1 MSRDLARDAELGR
14 LARVLGVEVEALD
27 VLADAEPE
35 DLRALTQSIAEHLH
49 HRHAGAFDRAI
60 AVAGKLPSAMT
71 AKLAQHAMGPAL
83 SARAA
88 GLLEPKQAADLAKRL
103 PPLFL
108 ADVAVHA
115 DLRQVGP
122 LVEGLSPDVMGEAG
136 AALRERE
143 EWIVLGAFVG
153 HVDEDALVELVD
165 VFDAEALLRVGPF
178 VDAPER
184 FDTIFSALSDER
196 LDDLVGAAADLDL
209 GTQLDAMVEHLSDDQ
224 AARLDAARVS

>member
-1 MSRDLARDAELGR
+1 MLSEN
-14 LARVLGVEVEALD
+14 
-27 VLADAEPE
+27 
-35 DLRALTQSIAEHLH
+35 IAEHLH
-49 HRHAGAFDRAI
+49 QRHAGAFDKAI

-71 AKLAQHAMGPAL
+71 AKLAQHAMGPTL

-122 LVEGLSPDVMGEAG
+122 LVEGISPDVMAEAG

-153 HVDEDALVELVD
+153 HVREDALVELID
-165 VFDAEALLRVGPF
+165 VFDAEALLRVAPF

-184 FDTIFSALSDER
+184 FDVIVGALDEGRLEELVATADER
-196 LDDLVGAAADLDL
+196 DLRAE
-209 GTQLDAMVEHLSDDQ
+209 LDAMLEHLAEDQ
-224 AARLDAARVS
+224 AARLS

>member
-1 MSRDLARDAELGR
+1 MSHDLAHEAELGR
-14 LARVLGVEVEALD
+14 LARVLGVEPDELD

-35 DLRALTQSIAEHLH
+35 DLRVLSENIAEHLH
-49 HRHAGAFDRAI
+49 QRHAGAFDKAI

-71 AKLAQHAMGPAL
+71 AKLAQHAMGPTL
-83 SARAA
+83 CARAA

-122 LVEGLSPDVMGEAG
+122 LVEGISPDVMAAAG

-153 HVDEDALVELVD
+153 HVREDALVELID
-165 VFDAEALLRVGPF
+165 VFDAETLLRVAPF

-184 FDTIFSALSDER
+184 FDVI
-196 LDDLVGAAADLDL
+196 VGALDEARIEELVATAAERDL
-209 GTQLDAMVEHLSDDQ
+209 GAELDAMLEHLAEDQ
-224 AARLDAARVS
+224 AARLS

>member
-1 MSRDLARDAELGR
+1 MSRDIAREAELGR
-14 LARVLGVEVEALD
+14 LARVLGVETDALD

-88 GLLEPKQAADLAKRL
+88 GLLEAKQAADLAKRL
-103 PPLFL
+103 PALFL
-108 ADVAVHA
+108 ADVATHA

-122 LVEGLSPDVMGEAG
+122 LVDGISPEVMGEAG
-136 AALRERE
+136 AQLRERE

-153 HVDEDALVELVD
+153 HVDEGALVELLG
-165 VFDAEALLRVGPF
+165 VFDAEALLRIGPY
-178 VDAPER
+178 VDATSR
-184 FDTIFSALSDER
+184 FDTIFGALSDER
-196 LDDLVGAAADLDL
+196 LDELVAAAAVRDL
-209 GTQLDAMVEHLSDDQ
+209 GSQLEAMVEHLSDDQ